1 MRNYG
6 KLDDLLTIP
15 LEIMEGIEHILQR
28 NIEIPSEFNDDSAE
42 ENIGSVSSE
51 DEDSSPSEE

>member
-1 MRNYG
+1 
-6 KLDDLLTIP
+6 
-15 LEIMEGIEHILQR
+15 MEGIEHILQR